1 VEGKAMVATNEVLA
15 ETDAAMK
22 RSVDALSRE
31 LGSLRTSRASPA
43 LVESLIVDYYGVP
56 TPLNQL
62 ASISVPESR
71 TLMIQP
77 WDKQSL
83 TAVEKSILTSELGLV
98 PSNDGTIIR
107 INIPTLTEERR
118 RDLVKLVGRKV
129 EDAHVSVR
137 NVRRD
142 CLGRLR
148 AMEKDKTLSKDEL
161 RTAQARL
168 QQVTDSNTSKIHTL
182 REAKEAEVMEV

>member
-1 VEGKAMVATNEVLA
+1 MVATNEVLA

-83 TAVEKSILTSELGLV
+83 TSVEKSILTSELGLV

-182 REAKEAEVMEV
+182 REEKEAEVMEV